1 MTHAP
6 HQSESRVFRRL
17 ATLVLQ
23 HRLAFTALIVAITGF
38 SVYAT
43 ATRLMIDN
51 SVELFMPD
59 DDPSFRALEDLRD
72 TFGRDQFFL
81 VLVEGDVFSRVYL
94 ERLYALREAIR
105 AFSPEVASLGERR
118 RDRDARRGTTPT
130 PTPSE
135 AAPADPFG
143 DFEGDDDSGWGDEAG
158 GSVVDQIISVLD
170 VRRTWMEG
178 DTLRVDA
185 WLDPIPP
192 DDGELAARA
201 RAMLAE
207 PTLVGN
213 VLARD
218 GRASV
223 LAVRT
228 RFMSEEDSDRIHFAL
243 HDLVAAHDAPGFHVL
258 LGGGP
263 SIDASVN
270 AMLLRDMLT
279 LVSYSTIAMLAVLF
293 LLFRRFVAV
302 VAPIIVVTL
311 AVTWTSG
318 LMALTGMPL
327 GLLSSMLPA
336 FLFVVGIGDSVHVL
350 AVHATRRRAGVAP
363 DQAIIDAVAATGLPV
378 LFTTLTTM
386 VGLASFKFA
395 AVVAIR
401 QLGYAGAFG
410 VGMALLNTLVV
421 LPLALSFLGGDP
433 APERPS
439 EARASAKPDLI
450 TRALVFCFSLS
461 EPRPGAPT
469 RRRNLTL
476 AVSAALFV
484 LSLFGVARLRVA
496 HDPLQW
502 FDPGTEVRV
511 ATERIDATIGG
522 MATANVLIE
531 ATEPGTLRDVEVLK
545 ALAAFERYILDY
557 REPGTGDAIVH
568 NATSLLDPLR
578 ETHRALHGGGADAWR
593 LPDDQRAASDLMLLF
608 ENAGPTELSRLMN
621 ADATLADMTFRA
633 SWREASAYGPLI
645 AHIDAGIA
653 RYLTPLHGRI
663 TARSTGS
670 VYTFYSIITTLV
682 ADLARSFGV
691 ALVVITLL
699 MGLFLRDM
707 RLGLVAMIPNLLP
720 IVFVIAFMGA
730 TGIPIDLNSLLIAS
744 VAIGIAV
751 DDTIHLLHHFEAH
764 LDRGAGVEASLL
776 AARRDAGRAVVAT
789 SLLLMLGFFIF
800 AGAEIE
806 PIRRFGLLIGLTVL
820 MALLTDLIA
829 LPALLRLLYRKR
841 GAGPSADAILS

>member
-6 HQSESRVFRRL
+6 HQSESRAFRRL
-17 ATLVLQ
+17 ATVVLR
-23 HRLAFTALIVAITGF
+23 HRLAFTALILAITGF
-38 SVYAT
+38 LGHAT

-72 TFGRDQFFL
+72 AFGRDQFFL
-81 VLVEGDVFSRVYL
+81 VLVEGDVFSRPYL
-94 ERLYALREAIR
+94 ERLHALRESILE
-105 AFSPEVASLGERR
+105 FSPEVASLGERR
-118 RDRDARRGTTPT
+118 RDRDLRRGAALTPDATNAT
-130 PTPSE
+130 PD
-135 AAPADPFG
+135 AFG

-170 VRRTWMEG
+170 IRRTWMQG

-185 WLDPIPP
+185 WLDPLPP
-192 DDGELAARA
+192 DDAALAARA

-207 PTLVGN
+207 PTVVGN
-213 VLARD
+213 VLAPD

-228 RFMSEEDSDRIHFAL
+228 RFMSEEDSDRLHFAL
-243 HDLVAAHDAPGFHVL
+243 HDLVAAHDAPGFQVR

-263 SIDASVN
+263 SIDAAVN
-270 AMLLRDMLT
+270 VMMLRDMLT
-279 LVSYSTIAMLAVLF
+279 LIGGSSLAMLAVLF
-293 LLFRRFVAV
+293 FLFRRVVAV
-302 VAPIIVVTL
+302 IAPIVVVSL
-311 AVTWTSG
+311 AVIWTSG

-327 GLLSSMLPA
+327 GMLSSMLPA

-350 AVHATRRRAGVAP
+350 AVHATRRRAGATP

-410 VGMALLNTLVV
+410 VAMALLNTLVV
-421 LPLALSFLGGDP
+421 LPLALSFIGGAP
-433 APERPS
+433 APERPPQPRGA
-439 EARASAKPDLI
+439 ARTDLI
-450 TRALVFCFSLS
+450 TRFLVFCFGLS

-484 LSLFGVARLRVA
+484 LSLFGVAQLRVA

-502 FDPGTEVRV
+502 FDDDVEVRV

-531 ATEPGTLRDVEVLK
+531 ATEPGTLRDLEVLK
-545 ALAAFERYILDY
+545 ALAAFERYVLDY
-557 REPGTGDAIVH
+557 REPATGEAIVH
-568 NATSLLDPLR
+568 NATSLLDPIR
-578 ETHRALHGGGADAWR
+578 ETHRALHGGGREAWR

-608 ENAGPTELSRLMN
+608 ENAGPTELTRLMN
-621 ADATLADMTFRA
+621 ANATLADMTFRA
-633 SWREASAYGPLI
+633 SWREASAYGPLV

-653 RYLTPLHGRI
+653 RYLAPLHGRV
-663 TARSTGS
+663 TARSTGG
-670 VYTFYSIITTLV
+670 VYTFYSVVTTLV

-707 RLGLVAMIPNLLP
+707 RLGLVAMVPNLLP

-744 VAIGIAV
+744 IAIGIAV

-806 PIRRFGLLIGLTVL
+806 PVRRFGVLVGLTVV
-820 MALLTDLIA
+820 MALLTDLIT
-829 LPALLRLLYRKR
+829 LPALLRLLYRR
-841 GAGPSADAILS
+841 RAAADPADARLS